1 MNRVSQSGISLAL
14 PKTVDDEKSFDFQQR
29 PNGLDL
35 LGLGLWSYGVD
46 CADSAS
52 LSGLSENAVLDAA
65 VIILQATGRE
75 GNPIFRVAA
84 LSFS

>member
-52 LSGLSENAVLDAA
+52 LSGLFKKCN
-65 VIILQATGRE
+65 TGCGSDYSVSHWARRE
-75 GNPIFRVAA
+75 SY
-84 LSFS
+84 L